1 MDKKTFVLNG
11 EKMYVRPEHVDIFLK
26 ENPDAEERD
35 TSYFSGEEGF
45 VPDEIENAWKGFKG
59 LFTKE
64 KAVDKIDNTKFYTP
78 PTKEAV
84 QPQDNQ
90 ENNER
95 LALEQKYRS
104 ITGDNNEDLSKISLE
119 DLKFKI
125 ENPLGKKTE
134 SGEVVTTD
142 AGGTT
147 VKKDGKVI
155 EEKDQ
160 SEEAKKEVKKRDD
173 RDEEA
178 VEENQLNELI
188 QQETKG
194 ERPGDSRSIVSN
206 MFTSEKT
213 DPTKVISSMDLR
225 DKIKKEKKNLKS
237 IIDSGGPAAGE
248 ASRRLELL
256 NSDATEYIATK
267 GWSWEDEETEK
278 PSIPLLPDNAFDGV
292 GVLPWSFK
300 KIVDPLT
307 SAIAGDKSKL
317 SDASKIFPGLD
328 LTGREARVV
337 AAMKLQ
343 YGQFGF
349 DFREAVFGGDF
360 MTVMAPPDKDGKRK
374 TLKVNLYSGDAIQQI
389 NNFFSAN
396 YDSTK
401 VMDLEDVAKENHKI
415 RTSSFSDAVENLDN
429 TTNNNYNLLYE
440 LDNLKKQDLDNI
452 TGLPEDMAQELA
464 FNDNLFA
471 PSKRGTY
478 IKQLKQETE
487 NKIAEIEANPVV
499 RQHEALLQKN
509 AYNKWREDQE
519 KKGITDFL
527 GKQSAEDLFEDEEFK
542 KYIEEQRTIAKGFR
556 DKRIKLNEDLQD
568 GNITQEEYTEA
579 INKLNE
585 EDTYHKDFQK
595 ISRDVDYNERVQ
607 IKEEDLM
614 KGMGDAEKMNF
625 EKLSNALRIQNK
637 SEIFQKQDNQVK
649 EINKINEIE
658 TNIKA
663 DTKTIETNTEVLRQ
677 LQDESGLKFDEKDAD
692 GDGEISVWE
701 KNVDIDYYQD
711 KANKIYESNLPSQ
724 KEIDDGAK
732 EVVNKIYNDP
742 KIKEDILKIKS
753 VLPTKQDVDN
763 KFKELEN
770 KVRNGTLTPE
780 QGNAQWEAYTREIKT
795 LETNVNNQLK
805 EYEAKKTKE
814 AEQALELYKQQINKK
829 SEAAKNKAQKY
840 LNKQFKKITDYQNI
854 TNFAR
859 IETSDAYNSIA
870 SYNLEYKQSIK
881 KYQDNA
887 EELDKL
893 LLNDSAFNIAEAE
906 AKKIHSMFHTDGAL
920 DSRWLAS
927 QVEKGI
933 VTFIQNFPEAA
944 QGLSDFFDE
953 AIDPMIDKIFKNNP
967 DLARGAK
974 AIIGNFGTNILFDKD
989 SLFAGKDSKGRKQ
1002 SMWRSLSDNIDE
1014 TISRMD
1020 ATVKPPMSWDDL
1032 KAGKGDNA
1040 DWVEYFVTQGISQI
1054 PILATIAS
1062 TGGWALPLLSINA
1075 GGGNYKNL
1083 YEQRELYQDTGGIYG
1098 QDLSYGQMVVSS
1110 IISGGAEGLSEYVTG
1125 KIFGRTLDAFLGPAD
1140 EAVTTG
1146 VKNYFSRL
1154 LYPPTIGKGLLRA
1167 GVELPGEALS
1177 EVLATTAQNFTS
1189 RYINGDKTVHLLDGW
1204 DESAVN
1210 GFALAG
1216 LLQSPRVFAH
1226 VISPFRGA
1234 TQHGILKNLAT
1245 QIDDVTKDIAG
1256 LRNLSPQFSSLSK
1269 KEREEKIKEL
1279 EKRHTDLILKFAQTS
1294 NMDLKRV
1301 DLFSNQEKK
1310 DLLSIQKRN
1319 QADRDLINKTLND
1332 KRLKQSTKDARI
1344 KKIEKRI
1351 NDRTI
1356 QKQEILDRY
1365 PPSVINK
1372 SYKNQ
1377 MSVLNSMSDMIKKMG
1392 GPNIT
1397 IRELNDSD
1405 YKELIKDR
1413 ESKTVTKDGKNLSK
1427 SEIEVET
1434 SKLENKYEALLDIIN
1449 TSKNKREVANAK
1461 KELSEVAQ
1469 SLAVGMN
1476 VLNNSSAGVNIP
1488 IVKDGKIVGFEMVI
1502 NKDVVVTEGLFNTAA
1517 HEFIHA
1523 SFANTLKADPKM
1535 RAILGG
1541 QLQKI
1546 IDGDGVTFKP
1556 GKKEIF
1562 DKRVK
1567 LYKDNKQGEE
1577 MLAVMAEMI
1586 LAGDITINN
1595 SFAEKATGVFR
1606 RFTQQ
1611 YFNRDIK
1618 FDGPESLKKFLTDF
1632 NYSFK
1637 NNKPSKAI
1645 ARLLAS
1651 SDNTKKGE
1659 LFKDAEFNLDE
1670 TLEYNKVLE
1679 KELKEADAR
1688 KDRASRDLIDQYTM
1702 DEAGNKKY
1710 KTAEE
1715 FQDSPDVWKAYR
1727 DIQNSELIKNLI
1739 LQGTKGLGINNIEEA
1754 DTYYR
1759 NVLAKVLDEKFK
1771 SGPTKNYTNLKN
1783 EILEKRKNK
1792 EITPKETVD
1801 LINKLNSGIH
1811 PFNNNK
1817 IQINTRG
1824 FDATDGTG
1832 SIFGFIT
1839 GVAIPFSKKNVQ
1851 REYFQKE
1858 FGGLKVSTEQQI
1870 NEGQTIGD
1878 KIQDKKDSLLDRID
1892 NITLSD
1898 FKRDNL
1904 KQEVDN
1910 LLMVTDL
1917 IKLPTRNISSIKSTI
1932 KDADVLSLDDITDP
1946 KAKFSAIKN
1955 IKNLIIGKELDPKVI
1970 NPRTGKPLKSE
1981 KATIPTGPYFGVLN
1995 SVAAH
2000 MGIDPLRVLANQD
2013 LNNNGRKKA
2022 QDFLYDLIVKENGD
2036 LNPEFLEIFKGAAA
2050 TAGGKATGLVGKTFV
2065 NLFNKQGRAKKSD
2078 TGAGLEVLELRND
2091 ITKEE
2096 LLDMFGMDPNGSKR
2110 SGTKADGAIRE
2121 FSKVLSTLAAT
2132 QEISINAIE
2141 NNLASEAT
2149 IARLKDGRSNAMY
2162 SNVLDMNTEQ
2172 RSEVNEL
2179 SRRLMGYA
2187 IATPNGMMTVTGAID
2202 KLKGRINKIKKDKT
2216 RFPASLR
2223 KELADIIQEFA
2234 NADPRFLYVLG
2245 TGMTFGKNRSIF
2257 GVVQAFKD
2265 LSPEIKEALED
2276 VTKAF
2281 VYKEIGSKSNRKGK
2295 LNNITKDPKTGE
2307 LKFKLG
2313 KQSLT
2318 LDQFRQYELEK
2329 FDLLVKLYDTGAK
2342 LGSDKAYFLKS
2353 FHGNSSSQMAG
2364 LQRSSAF
2371 MTALPINPD
2380 GTLDNETFIEQEHM
2394 FPQNLVGSML
2404 FISSYKSPKEYN
2416 AAMKIIE
2423 KSYGQMPLRK
2433 GTRGNTFKENGNLND
2448 HNGMVAEAGYAK
2460 SMPEFFEKYIVPRIL
2475 DNSLDYLP
2483 NGLAAIVR
2491 YTKSGI
2497 NLNGYQLLD
2506 GQTITEYFG
2515 VNVKNFNELSPAKQQ
2530 QVVQAQNT
2538 AIEQILSGVNETTG
2552 ETITKEQAVA
2562 NVQAIAKSDVIG
2574 DVNPNKF
2581 NTRDTKF
2588 NAALESQSNN
2598 MLSKVPPKVQGLSV
2612 FDFDDTLGITKS
2624 GVQVKMPNLD
2634 GKPKPKRKV
2643 IFLAGGAGSG
2653 KSNVVKKLNLE
2664 KDGFKIVNS
2673 DISLEWLK
2681 KNSGLP
2687 ADMRDLT
2694 KEQRSKL
2701 GKLGAESRKI
2711 ARRKMMKYRG
2721 NGNGVVVDGTG
2732 GSMKS
2737 MTNLVN
2743 EFKDKGYD
2751 VSMLYVDTSLE
2762 TALERNRARKERSLL
2777 DTIVKRNHESVKNN
2791 KQGFKEMFGD
2801 TFMEVNTDNLTLDSV
2816 MPSGLVSQM
2825 NDFVSGYEKRRIDA
2839 TEFAEQG
2846 DRLLREGAEFDF
2858 SEFNKVVEGRPGP
2871 LLGKALERAKRFG
2884 TKDIFV
2890 LTARPAES
2898 APAIQQF
2905 LKSQGLEIPLQN
2917 ITGLANSTGA
2927 AKAEWML
2934 DKFAEGYNDMY
2945 FADDAMQNVT
2955 AVKEV
2960 LDQLDIKSDVVQA
2973 KLDQANRLVDNSDSM
2988 QSKILNPGSE
2998 LNPKNPIDT
3007 EFNEML
3013 ERKKGMDAKKR
3024 ISGAEARMRGKDIGR
3039 FDFYIP
3045 PSAEDFKGLLYYFLG
3060 KGKRGDADMKFF
3072 NDKLLKPFAQGIRAW
3087 NTYKQQMADEF
3098 RILKKSMPK
3107 VTKSLN
3113 DLVPGTNFTNDS
3125 AVRVYLW
3132 NKAGKTIPGISKSL
3146 EKQLVDH
3153 VNNNP
3158 DLKTFADNIS
3168 KISRIKEGYTEPG
3181 QNWVVGSIARDLS
3194 DTVNKVGRKQFLS
3207 EWINNKDVIFNSDN
3221 MNKIEALYGTR
3232 YREAL
3237 ENILYRMEN
3246 GGNRVMSKDRD
3257 TNFIVNWINGAVG
3270 SIMFFNMRSAL
3281 LQTISAVNFINFS
3294 DNNIFKATKAFANQ
3308 PQFWK
3313 DFVMLFNSD
3322 QLKQRRR
3329 GLQTDVSASELV
3341 KSFKENGNSYQA
3353 VVNFLLEKGF
3363 TPTQIADSTAI
3374 AFGGAS
3380 FYRNRYNKYI
3390 KEGKSPK
3397 EANEQAMLDFQEIAE
3412 ETQQSS
3418 REDLVS
3424 KQQASVLGRIIL
3436 AFQNVTMQYGRLT
3449 KKALSDLVNGRGDT
3463 KTNISKILYY
3473 GAVQNIVFASLQS
3486 ALAFMM
3492 FGSDEDEETIK
3503 EKEVRVANSVLDSF
3517 LRGTGIYGALAST
3530 LKNVAIQWH
3539 VESQK
3544 AKEGFKKDEIM
3555 NIAQQALNLSP
3566 PIGSKVRKLIQ
3577 AYKMKEFGRTATRD
3591 KLKYRLENP
3600 KLAAFASVV
3609 EGITNIPLAR
3619 LLNKANNLE
3628 EAITGQHETWKRVA
3642 MALGWS
3648 RWELGLKDEEVE
3660 AAREEVK
3667 EEKKEEKRIKQEEK
3681 KEEKRKQKEEQKK
3694 KEEEEKKKKGIKT
3707 LRCSGIKSNGKRCK
3721 ITGETNK
3728 KKFLC
3733 VHHAEF
3739 KDGMDRDGDG
3749 KKEYRCIATKSNG
3762 QRCKNKTE
3770 NTNKKC
3776 YAHQ

>member
-1 MDKKTFVLNG
+1 MEREFYIIKDENGKERKYAINSQEEKDDFFNNAKTNNKKVFDQSGNAIDFNNIPQPGKSQGANQPQNNQQENTESSSENTSSESQLNNTNSKIEKSKSNSGLDLLANAFTLTGDKV
-11 EKMYVRPEHVDIFLK
+11 PEFLK
-26 ENPDAEERD
+26 EEIKKDNIRVEEAEAKL
-35 TSYFSGEEGF
+35 
-45 VPDEIENAWKGFKG
+45 ENTPEALVNKKSPRKGSRK
-59 LFTKE
+59 
-64 KAVDKIDNTKFYTP
+64 N
-78 PTKEAV
+78 
-84 QPQDNQ
+84 QD
-90 ENNER
+90 
-95 LALEQKYRS
+95 
-104 ITGDNNEDLSKISLE
+104 G
-119 DLKFKI
+119 
-125 ENPLGKKTE
+125 TE
-134 SGEVVTTD
+134 STHLMMRAFHEGQHVAFPSLFQD
-142 AGGTT
+142 D
-147 VKKDGKVI
+147 DGNWIDYSK
-155 EEKDQ
+155 EDGYGKAY
-160 SEEAKKEVKKRDD
+160 EEAKKRNEIYTFDTEEEAINFADKGSWKTKPIKNETELAERLTNQYTKYDFQFAEANYLGQTVKMISPDGKHSIKIHLNDKNRDKKVRDFFKKHYDPNAENITPTKEDLKNQVEKTRKESEKKTKTDIDNLALNFNPEQQKTDRENLLNEIKNKTITRYDRTAEGDDKFNEVSILPGITSHVEEYRKHKVTQYNELHKYKEFYDPNFDTSISDDDILMSPDFMKFVKQKHGAQGSLVAKRMGLDEIEKYNNNRKTQKDNEAVRLVSKEQFRKFLSEKNPPEKFDEQLWNRGLQGEGGYFKNPEYLKIENENKKRISEYLSKYNQIQQNPNYS
-173 RDEEA
+173 EE
-178 VEENQLNELI
+178 ERLTLQNELKDEYDLLANSLHNNI
-188 QQETKG
+188 LQENK
-194 ERPGDSRSIVSN
+194 
-206 MFTSEKT
+206 
-213 DPTKVISSMDLR
+213 
-225 DKIKKEKKNLKS
+225 
-237 IIDSGGPAAGE
+237 
-248 ASRRLELL
+248 
-256 NSDATEYIATK
+256 
-267 GWSWEDEETEK
+267 
-278 PSIPLLPDNAFDGV
+278 
-292 GVLPWSFK
+292 
-300 KIVDPLT
+300 
-307 SAIAGDKSKL
+307 
-317 SDASKIFPGLD
+317 
-328 LTGREARVV
+328 
-337 AAMKLQ
+337 
-343 YGQFGF
+343 
-349 DFREAVFGGDF
+349 
-360 MTVMAPPDKDGKRK
+360 
-374 TLKVNLYSGDAIQQI
+374 
-389 NNFFSAN
+389 
-396 YDSTK
+396 
-401 VMDLEDVAKENHKI
+401 
-415 RTSSFSDAVENLDN
+415 VEN
-429 TTNNNYNLLYE
+429 
-440 LDNLKKQDLDNI
+440 I
-452 TGLPEDMAQELA
+452 T
-464 FNDNLFA
+464 
-471 PSKRGTY
+471 
-478 IKQLKQETE
+478 KQETE
-487 NKIAEIEANPVV
+487 ENRNLTKATKKYLEEQNLKLGTELAEEGAELLSERNIIESNFDPIQKDLVNINNELKSTQPALNKLN
-499 RQHEALLQKN
+499 KK
-509 AYNKWREDQE
+509 YNINFK
-519 KKGITDFL
+519 
-527 GKQSAEDLFEDEEFK
+527 EDEE
-542 KYIEEQRTIAKGFR
+542 G
-556 DKRIKLNEDLQD
+556 
-568 GNITQEEYTEA
+568 
-579 INKLNE
+579 
-585 EDTYHKDFQK
+585 
-595 ISRDVDYNERVQ
+595 
-607 IKEEDLM
+607 
-614 KGMGDAEKMNF
+614 
-625 EKLSNALRIQNK
+625 
-637 SEIFQKQDNQVK
+637 
-649 EINKINEIE
+649 
-658 TNIKA
+658 
-663 DTKTIETNTEVLRQ
+663 
-677 LQDESGLKFDEKDAD
+677 
-692 GDGEISVWE
+692 
-701 KNVDIDYYQD
+701 
-711 KANKIYESNLPSQ
+711 
-724 KEIDDGAK
+724 
-732 EVVNKIYNDP
+732 NKIYNLDYINEGIEKINKKYKDLP
-742 KIKEDILKIKS
+742 KTEEELKALLNKKVDEVKAKYDLTDEKQVEKANKEITEYQQSIQDQLNTANNEINTYRENELNKIR
-753 VLPTKQDVDN
+753 QYE
-763 KFKELEN
+763 KEKDLIIS
-770 KVRNGTLTPE
+770 KH
-780 QGNAQWEAYTREIKT
+780 
-795 LETNVNNQLK
+795 NNN
-805 EYEAKKTKE
+805 
-814 AEQALELYKQQINKK
+814 LELYKEKYNDYLAFEKKYNEINSKLDDFQDTKLVLDLSLAENRKRLTAFGDGEWWNIK
-829 SEAAKNKAQKY
+829 SKEV
-840 LNKQFKKITDYQNI
+840 LG
-854 TNFAR
+854 NFA
-859 IETSDAYNSIA
+859 
-870 SYNLEYKQSIK
+870 
-881 KYQDNA
+881 
-887 EELDKL
+887 
-893 LLNDSAFNIAEAE
+893 
-906 AKKIHSMFHTDGAL
+906 
-920 DSRWLAS
+920 
-927 QVEKGI
+927 
-933 VTFIQNFPEAA
+933 QNFMETA
-944 QGLSDFFDE
+944 G
-953 AIDPMIDKIFKNNP
+953 AIYD
-967 DLARGAK
+967 
-974 AIIGNFGTNILFDKD
+974 IGDRFTDNLVDMFIKDKD
-989 SLFAGKDSKGRKQ
+989 SAQFLK
-1002 SMWRSLSDNIDE
+1002 
-1014 TISRMD
+1014 
-1020 ATVKPPMSWDDL
+1020 TVKAHMIPLGHYFDEDSMGAVTDKKTGLKISMYDEDKFNFDKSMALANEKIKQPLSWEDL
-1032 KAGKGDNA
+1032 KANGDGA
-1040 DWVEYFVTQGISQI
+1040 DWAEYFISHGVGQV
-1054 PILATIAS
+1054 PVLLTIAS
-1062 TGGWALPLLSINA
+1062 TGGYALPLLGANSA
-1075 GGGNYKNL
+1075 GGKYKELSKQKNV
-1083 YEQRELYQDTGGIYG
+1083 YERSGGLYG
-1098 QDLSYGQMVVSS
+1098 QDLSYGQMLFNAGVTGLFE
-1110 IISGGAEGLSEYVTG
+1110 GGSEYVTA
-1125 KIFGRTLDAFLGPAD
+1125 KIFGRTLKALAATPKPIVQQGFINHIASFF
-1140 EAVTTG
+1140 T
-1146 VKNYFSRL
+1146 K
-1154 LYPPTIGKGLLRA
+1154 KGLKRTLKGGIGLGTEWFA
-1167 GVELPGEALS
+1167 EGAS
-1177 EVLATTAQNFTS
+1177 EVLAQAGSNMADM
-1189 RYINGDKTVHLLDGW
+1189 YINGDKTVGVLDGW
-1204 DESAVN
+1204 DESFVN
-1210 GFALAG
+1210 GAALASF
-1216 LLQSPRVFAH
+1216 LQSPRIFSSA
-1226 VISPFRGA
+1226 IAPFRSDNKTLLGNIA
-1234 TQHGILKNLAT
+1234 RELNDVTTKISDLKNFGPMYR
-1245 QIDDVTKDIAG
+1245 D
-1256 LRNLSPQFSSLSK
+1256 LSK
-1269 KEREEKIKEL
+1269 KEREKQIEKFENEHTQLVVQAAEITNTDIK
-1279 EKRHTDLILKFAQTS
+1279 RIDLLNS
-1294 NMDLKRV
+1294 N
-1301 DLFSNQEKK
+1301 EKK
-1310 DLLSIQKRN
+1310 TLLNINKSNLQD
-1319 QADRDLINKTLND
+1319 QDLINKTLND
-1332 KRLKQSTKDARI
+1332 KRLNDSTRDQRI
-1344 KKIEKRI
+1344 KAIEKRI
-1351 NDRTI
+1351 NNRNKR
-1356 QKQEILDRY
+1356 KQNILDKY
-1365 PPSVINK
+1365 PPEVVNK
-1372 SYKNQ
+1372 NYRNQ
-1377 MSVLNSMSDMIKKMG
+1377 VQTMQQMADMVAKMG
-1392 GPNIT
+1392 GPTLSIQ
-1397 IRELNDSD
+1397 ELTNEK
-1405 YKELIKDR
+1405 YQQAIKEI
-1413 ESKTVTKDGKNLSK
+1413 ESKKQDMSE
-1427 SEIEVET
+1427 SEIEART
-1434 SKLENKYEALLDIIN
+1434 SELEALYDDYTNIIDN
-1449 TSKNKREVANAK
+1449 SKNKKDVEAAK
-1461 KELSEVAQ
+1461 KKRAEITNELG
-1469 SLAVGMN
+1469 VGIN
-1476 VLNNSSAGVNIP
+1476 ILKSNSAGVMSP
-1488 IVKDGKIVGFEMVI
+1488 IIEDGKITGMNILI
-1502 NKDVVVTEGLFNTAA
+1502 NKDAVVDNGMFNTGA

-1523 SFANTLKADPKM
+1523 TFANTLKGDPAM
-1535 RAILGG
+1535 RQILGS
-1541 QLQKI
+1541 QLQDI
-1546 IDGDGVTFKP
+1546 IDGKGVTFKP
-1556 GKKEIF
+1556 GKKQIF
-1562 DKRVK
+1562 EKKISQYRQ
-1567 LYKDNKQGEE
+1567 NQQGEE
-1577 MLAVMAEMI
+1577 MLAVLAEMI
-1586 LAGDITINN
+1586 IGGDVSINN

-1606 RFTQQ
+1606 RFSQ
-1611 YFNRDIK
+1611 NVLGHDIK
-1618 FDGPESLKKFLTDF
+1618 FDEPQSLKKFLTDF
-1632 NYSFK
+1632 SYSFK

-1645 ARLLAS
+1645 ARMIAEGA
-1651 SDNTKKGE
+1651 NGKI
-1659 LFKDAEFNLDE
+1659 FKDARTPDE
-1670 TLEYNKVLE
+1670 IANREMESYSKI
-1679 KELKEADAR
+1679 DQ
-1688 KDRASRDLIDQYTM
+1688 DLIDKFDMHTRNA
-1702 DEAGNKKY
+1702 DGSKKY
-1710 KTAEE
+1710 KDNKDFNRRGEDDRVAIWTKIMDSGKNSLDNQILRRTINADGSTKFDPKGLPAPVQRDYIRKVKEILQDRFLKNFNVEKNESAAGYLFGKNGILYFAKLDVSEQYVKEE
-1715 FQDSPDVWKAYR
+1715 GGTDKRSLDRQTSEGQSYA
-1727 DIQNSELIKNLI
+1727 DIIEAKKDNLI
-1739 LQGTKGLGINNIEEA
+1739 N
-1754 DTYYR
+1754 
-1759 NVLAKVLDEKFK
+1759 
-1771 SGPTKNYTNLKN
+1771 
-1783 EILEKRKNK
+1783 
-1792 EITPKETVD
+1792 
-1801 LINKLNSGIH
+1801 
-1811 PFNNNK
+1811 
-1817 IQINTRG
+1817 
-1824 FDATDGTG
+1824 
-1832 SIFGFIT
+1832 
-1839 GVAIPFSKKNVQ
+1839 
-1851 REYFQKE
+1851 
-1858 FGGLKVSTEQQI
+1858 
-1870 NEGQTIGD
+1870 
-1878 KIQDKKDSLLDRID
+1878 RID

-1898 FKRDNL
+1898 FKKDNL

-1917 IKLPTRNISSIKSTI
+1917 INLPTRNISSIKNTI
-1932 KDADVLSLDDITDP
+1932 KDADVLSLNDITDP

-2022 QDFLYDLIVKENGD
+2022 QDFLYDLIVNENGD
-2036 LNPEFLEIFKGAAA
+2036 LNPQFLEIFKGAAA
-2050 TAGGKATGLVGKTFV
+2050 TVGGKATGLVGKTFV
-2065 NLFNKQGRAKKSD
+2065 NLFNKKGRAKKSD

-2110 SGTKADGAIRE
+2110 SGTKADGTIRE

-2149 IARLKDGRSNAMY
+2149 VARLKDGRSNALY

-2172 RSEVNEL
+2172 RSEVDEL

-2245 TGMTFGKNRSIF
+2245 TGMTFGKSRSIF

-2265 LSPEIKEALED
+2265 LSPELKEALED

-2281 VYKEIGSKSNRKGK
+2281 VYKEIGKSKRKGK

-2329 FDLLVKLYDTGAK
+2329 FDLLAKLYDTGAK

-2371 MTALPINPD
+2371 MTALPINTN

-2433 GTRGNTFKENGNLND
+2433 GPKGNTFKENGNLND

-2515 VNVKNFNELSPAKQQ
+2515 VNVKNFNELSPAKQK

-2538 AIEQILSGVNETTG
+2538 AIEQILSGVNETIG
-2552 ETITKEQAVA
+2552 ETITKEQAIA

-2574 DVNPNKF
+2574 DVNPNEF
-2581 NTRDTKF
+2581 NTRDAKY
-2588 NAALESQSNN
+2588 NAALKSQSDT
-2598 MLSKVPPKVQGLSV
+2598 MLSKLPPKVQGLSV

-2721 NGNGVVVDGTG
+2721 DGNGVVVDGTG

-2846 DRLLREGAEFDF
+2846 DQLLREGAEFDF

-2988 QSKILNPGSE
+2988 QSKIIEPSQN
-2998 LNPKNPIDT
+2998 IDMD
-3007 EFNEML
+3007 FNEML

-3024 ISGAEARMRGKDIGR
+3024 ISGAEARVRGRDIGR

-3072 NDKLLKPFAQGIRAW
+3072 SDKLLKPFAKGIRAW

-3098 RILKKSMPK
+3098 RALKKSMPK
-3107 VTKSLN
+3107 ITKSLN

-3132 NKAGKTIPGISKSL
+3132 NQAGITIPNISKSL

-3158 DLKTFADNIS
+3158 DLKTFADNVS
-3168 KISRIKEGYTEPG
+3168 KISRIKEGYTQPG
-3181 QNWVVGSIARDLS
+3181 QNWVIGSIARDLS
-3194 DTVNKVGRKQFLS
+3194 ETVNKVGRKQFLS

-3246 GGNRVMSKDRD
+3246 GGNRVMSNDRD
-3257 TNFIVNWINGAVG
+3257 TNFMVNWINGAVG
-3270 SIMFFNMRSAL
+3270 SIMFFNMRSAI
-3281 LQTISAVNFINFS
+3281 LQTISAVNFVNFS
-3294 DNNIFKATKAFANQ
+3294 DNNIFKATAAFANQ

-3341 KSFKENGNSYQA
+3341 KSFKENGNTYGA
-3353 VVNFLLEKGF
+3353 VVNYLLEKGF
-3363 TPTQIADSTAI
+3363 TPTQIADSVAI

-3380 FYRNRYNKYI
+3380 FYRNRFKKY
-3390 KEGKSPK
+3390 KKQGMTDAQ
-3397 EANEQAMLDFQEIAE
+3397 ANEQAMLDFQEIAE

-3424 KQQASVLGRIIL
+3424 KQQASILGRIVL

-3449 KKALSDLVNGRGDT
+3449 KKALSDLTNRRGDT

-3492 FGSDEDEETIK
+3492 FGEDEEQIE
-3503 EKEVRVANSVLDSF
+3503 EKKVRVANNVLDSF

-3530 LKNVAIQWH
+3530 LKNTAIQWH
-3539 VESQK
+3539 IQSQK
-3544 AKEGFKKDEIM
+3544 AKEGFKRDDVM
-3555 NIAQQALNLSP
+3555 RIAQEALNLSP
-3566 PIGSKVRKLIQ
+3566 PIGSKVRKIVQ

-3600 KLAAFASVV
+3600 KLAAAASLI

-3628 EAITGQHETWKRVA
+3628 EAITGDHETWKRVA

-3681 KEEKRKQKEEQKK
+3681 KKEKEKEKEEQKK

-3707 LRCSGIKSNGKRCK
+3707 LRCSGIRSNGTRCK
-3721 ITGETNK
+3721 ITGETSK

-3749 KKEYRCIATKSNG
+3749 KKEYRCTATTSSGK
-3762 QRCKNKTE
+3762 RCKNKTE
-3770 NTNKKC
+3770 NKNKKC